1 MASRDHTARAYL
13 LVRNEPNT
21 ASTSSIDDSPH
32 PPGDESMWRQT
43 YASKRAGSALAIAA
57 IEGMLKTHR
66 RFAQANKDGKRMGLL
81 PFNPVQLIGLETAID
96 LLQQYVDTL
105 DPETGG

>member
-13 LVRNEPNT
+13 LVRNEPK
-21 ASTSSIDDSPH
+21 AESTSSIDDSLSPLSVE
-32 PPGDESMWRQT
+32 PMWRQT
-43 YASKRAGSALAIAA
+43 YASKRAGSALAIAV

-66 RFAQANKDGKRMGLL
+66 QFARANKDGKRMGLL
-81 PFNPVQLIGLETAID
+81 PLNTVQLIGLETAID

-105 DPETGG
+105 DPEISG